1 MKNLLWWA
9 VFAVG
14 ATLTLS
20 NAFSEEPTLRSK
32 PVQCAEP
39 KAIFNHYVESADLE
53 VEFIAVGQVATQ
65 QGDVTPQAVV
75 FFHNAESGKWM
86 FMEGDKDYAC
96 VIGVGDKLDLN
107 IDHDT
112 IISLF
117 TGELKT

>member
-1 MKNLLWWA
+1 MKMMLTTIA
-9 VFAVG
+9 SVFWIGCAL
-14 ATLTLS
+14 A
-20 NAFSEEPTLRSK
+20 EEPTMRSK

-39 KAIFNHYVESADLE
+39 KAIFEHYVESADLE

-75 FFHNAESGKWM
+75 FFHNAKSGKWM

-96 VIGVGDKLDLN
+96 VIGLGDKLDLN

-117 TGELKT
+117 TGEIKT

>member
-39 KAIFNHYVESADLE
+39 KAIFEHYVESADLQ

-75 FFHNAESGKWM
+75 FFHNAKSGKWM

-96 VIGVGDKLDLN
+96 VIGLGDKLDLN

>member
-39 KAIFNHYVESADLE
+39 KAIFDHYVESADLE
-53 VEFIAVGQVATQ
+53 VEFIAVGQVASQ
-65 QGDVTPQAVV
+65 SGSVTPQAVV

-96 VIGVGDKLDLN
+96 VIGLGDKLDLN